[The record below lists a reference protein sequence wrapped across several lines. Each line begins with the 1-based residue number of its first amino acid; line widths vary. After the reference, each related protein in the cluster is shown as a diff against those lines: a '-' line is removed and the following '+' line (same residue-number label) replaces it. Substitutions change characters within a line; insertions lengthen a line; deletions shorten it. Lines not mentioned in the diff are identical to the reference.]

1 MLDSVAYL
9 AKKSVYEKVL
19 TIYGRNTVIE
29 ALQDSSLAV
38 HKLHL
43 SSSNRASPQID
54 NMIRL
59 ANDRKI
65 EIRYHDKEA
74 LSRISKNARQDQGVA
89 LDLFLEH
96 YQSEDEFIS
105 KSNGYRLIALDGI
118 VNPQNIG
125 MIIRSCAA
133 GKIDGIILSVK
144 KSAKI
149 SPLIIKASAGT
160 LFRLPIIKSA
170 DLAKTLE
177 HFKAQQAKIYTL
189 SSRAVLH
196 YKEADYGDK
205 TIFVL
210 GNESDGVSEEI
221 EKLSDFAIAIPM
233 ERGVESLNVA
243 VTASLLAFM
252 H

>member
-1 MLDSVAYL
+1 MTV
-9 AKKSVYEKVL
+9 
-19 TIYGRNTVIE
+19 YGRNVIME
-29 ALQDSSLAV
+29 ALADSSLV
-38 HKLHL
+38 LRTLHL
-43 SSSNRASPQID
+43 SSSNRPSQQID
-54 NMIRL
+54 EMICL

-65 EIRYHDKEA
+65 EIRYHDKDA
-74 LSRISKNARQDQGVA
+74 LSRISKNAKQDQGVA

-96 YQSEDEFIS
+96 YQSEDEFIA
-105 KSNGYRLIALDGI
+105 KTNNGYRLIALDGI